1 MCDTIQG
8 VRQVDTTG
16 NGTNSAVPGASIPGP
31 EGAGLDKALVN
42 YANWFKAESLPGS
55 ELPMAGRFL
64 MLCDLADRLDHV
76 GGVLSRL
83 RLTKRFR
90 ME

>member
-8 VRQVDTTG
+8 VRQVDTAG
-16 NGTNSAVPGASIPGP
+16 NGTNSAVPGATIPGP
-31 EGAGLDKALVN
+31 EGAGLDKALSN

-55 ELPMAGRFL
+55 ELPVADRL
-64 MLCDLADRLDHV
+64 LALSDLADRLDHV
-76 GGVLSRL
+76 LSRL
-83 RLTKRFR
+83 RLTERFR